1 MFGFLGG
8 LVGFVSITTMAFM
21 SIERFLIVKN
31 PLNSLKLNDK
41 LMIGNFIFLN
51 TFIIFKNNF

>member
-8 LVGFVSITTMAFM
+8 LFGFVSITTMALM

-31 PLNSLKLNDK
+31 PLNALKLNEK
-41 LMIGNFIFLN
+41 ILIGKIYLL
-51 TFIIFKNNF
+51 I